1 MKQRGLLG
9 YFGLLDW
16 YNSSFNYVEMNLIKQ
31 TYKPM
36 GGSYEN
42 LIEGNIAVTS
52 VSAIGLLN
60 GVAGCLINKESTI
73 DIGITFLQKAETLI
87 NEGSAFSDRHF
98 LYLNFSKTY
107 KRKKD
112 FTKAL
117 EYSKK
122 MIDISENVS
131 TEFINKY
138 GKNEISHQGFIDYI
152 DYLKN
157 KQDDSMVSILE
168 EKARREKWRG
178 PWSFAKHPTQ

>member
-1 MKQRGLLG
+1 MKQSGLLG
-9 YFGLLDW
+9 YFELLDW
-16 YNSSFNYVEMNLIKQ
+16 YNSSFNSGEMNLIKL

-42 LIEGNIAVTS
+42 LIEGDITMTS
-52 VSAIGLLN
+52 YSPIGLLN
-60 GVAGCLINKESTI
+60 GVAGFLINKEHTI

-87 NEGSAFSDRHF
+87 NKSSPFADLHF

-107 KRKKD
+107 KTKRD
-112 FTKAL
+112 FEKAL

-131 TEFINKY
+131 TEFINEY
-138 GKNEISHQGFIDYI
+138 GKNEVSHQGFVDYI

-157 KQDDSMVSILE
+157 EQDNRMISILE

-178 PWSFAKHPTQ
+178 PWSFG